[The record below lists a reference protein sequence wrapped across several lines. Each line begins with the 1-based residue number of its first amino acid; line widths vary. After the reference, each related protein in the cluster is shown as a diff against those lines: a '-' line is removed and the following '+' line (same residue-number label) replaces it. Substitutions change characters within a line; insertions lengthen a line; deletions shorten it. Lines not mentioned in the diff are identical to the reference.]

1 MSINK
6 PTLHPNGL
14 TSERYGKKEPLALS
28 HPERSEGSQE
38 VLRELYSYA
47 LGMDSSPAGRMLHC
61 VQHDSYWD
69 TMILRIM
76 SKVNWAC
83 STAFSMT
90 ATGHN
95 PYNHS

>member
-47 LGMDSSPAGRMLHC
+47 LGMDSSSA
-61 VQHDSYWD
+61 
-69 TMILRIM
+69 
-76 SKVNWAC
+76 
-83 STAFSMT
+83 
-90 ATGHN
+90 
-95 PYNHS
+95 